1 MADDYAKAGVD
12 VDIESKAARIFYEA
26 SKKSWQNRTD
36 NIGEIIS
43 PFDDFSAVRVVD
55 VSKLPEGS
63 FMCMGFD
70 GVGTKA
76 EIAQRM
82 NKHDT
87 LAFDLLAMVCDD
99 AILRGGEPVLVGSTL
114 DVNTLGTNETR
125 LPIIKQLADGYVEA
139 AKEANVAIINGEI
152 AQLGDAVAGYG
163 DFVYNWGATLIWFAK
178 KDKLFTGKEIKLGDS
193 IVVFQEKGFRSNG
206 LSLVRKVFKENL
218 GSNWHNS
225 TYKNE
230 KLGNLILEPSRIYS
244 KAFVHMHG
252 GFQTKGCC
260 EIHGVSHITGGGIRE
275 KIERVLRPTPYGA
288 RLTNLFDPCDAMLYC
303 QELGNVEDEEAYK
316 VWNMGQGLAVITPEP
331 EKVIEEANKFG
342 INAKI
347 AGKIIESKQIKITSK
362 GFFKN
367 GKELIFNIE

>member
-12 VDIESKAARIFYEA
+12 VNIESKAAKIFYEA

-36 NIGEIIS
+36 NVGEIIS
-43 PFDDFSAVRVVD
+43 PFDDFSGVRVVD

-114 DVNTLGTNETR
+114 DVNSLGTDESK
-125 LPIIKQLADGYVEA
+125 LPIIKQLADGYVNA
-139 AKEANVAIINGEI
+139 AKEANVAIINGEL
-152 AQLGDAVAGYG
+152 AQLGDAVGGYG
-163 DFVYNWGATLIWFAK
+163 DFVYNWGASLIWFAR
-178 KDKLFTGKEIKLGDS
+178 KDKLFTGKEIELGDS

-206 LSLVRKVFKENL
+206 FSLVRKVFKENL
-218 GSNWHNS
+218 GDKWH
-225 TYKNE
+225 TIFYKNE
-230 KLGNLILEPSRIYS
+230 KLGNLVLEPSKIYS

-252 GFQTKGCC
+252 GFQTKGSC
-260 EIHGVSHITGGGIRE
+260 EIHGVSHITGGGILE
-275 KIERVLRPTPYGA
+275 KIGRVLRPTPYGA
-288 RLTNLFDPCDAMLYC
+288 QLTNLFDPCDVMLYC

-316 VWNMGQGLAVITPEP
+316 TWNMGQGLAVITPEP
-331 EKVIEEANKFG
+331 EKVIEETNKFG

-347 AGKIIESKQIKITSK
+347 AGKIIKGKQIKITSK
-362 GFFKN
+362 GFFKK
-367 GKELIFNIE
+367 GKELIFNVE